1 MTAPALSGVLLLD
14 KPLGWTSN
22 AALGRARRLLGG
34 VKAGHTGTLDPF
46 ASGLLPIT
54 VGEAGK
60 FSRYS
65 LDADK
70 RYEATLKLGAIST
83 TGDPEGVVS
92 ATGKDLPGELP
103 AVEGVLRAFLG
114 EQDQIPPMHSALK
127 QQGVPL
133 YELARKGL
141 EVARAPRRIH
151 VHALNLLDWRERD
164 TLKVDVHCSK
174 GTYVRVLAEDIG
186 RALGCGAY
194 LTALRRTAAGT
205 LHVSQAIDLK
215 ELEMLEPDQRP
226 DRLLPASL
234 LLTAL
239 PRVDL
244 DGRSA
249 RDLLDGKHP
258 AAADIVGE
266 GEVQAWGPGEVFLGV
281 AKAVRGAAGKRL
293 VPVRLMSPF
302 VLP

>member
-1 MTAPALSGVLLLD
+1 MTCAVPAGVFLLD
-14 KPLGWTSN
+14 KPVGWTSN

-60 FSRYS
+60 FSRYL

-70 RYEATLKLGAIST
+70 RYIATLKLGATST
-83 TGDPEGVVS
+83 TGDPEGDVASTGS
-92 ATGKDLPGELP
+92 ALPPTRAEIDR
-103 AVEGVLRAFLG
+103 VLESFVG
-114 EQDQIPPMHSALK
+114 DQEQVPPMHSALK

-141 EVARAPRRIH
+141 EVPRAPRRIC
-151 VHALNLLDWRERD
+151 VHSLELLTWERPEE
-164 TLKVDVHCSK
+164 LVVDVLCSK

-194 LTALRRTAAGT
+194 LTALRRTAVGPFKIG
-205 LHVSQAIDLK
+205 QAIDL
-215 ELEMLEPDQRP
+215 QRFEAIGP
-226 DRLLPASL
+226 EARSAVLLPSADL
-234 LLTAL
+234 LSEL
-239 PRVDL
+239 PRVEL
-244 DGRSA
+244 DRRAA

-258 AAADIVGE
+258 LISGQAE
-266 GEVQAWGPGEVFLGV
+266 GELQAWGPGDVFLGV
-281 AKAVRGAAGKRL
+281 ARAVKVPPGRHL
-293 VPVRLMSPF
+293 VPVRMMSPT